1 MKASDVMARRPATV
15 RPEDSLARAATAM
28 RTRDCGSVVVLDP
41 RRVPI
46 AMLTDRD
53 ICLAALRTGRALADL
68 QVREAMSRKLFTCGP
83 NDELSRVE
91 DMMSLHQVRRLP
103 VVDLGGRLLGVVS
116 LDDIA
121 KAARHQAGLIA
132 PAVPAS
138 DVGRTLGDIVR
149 PRFDPDQAGTTANE
163 GLQA

>member
-1 MKASDVMARRPATV
+1 MKASDVMQRRAATV
-15 RPEDSLARAATAM
+15 RPGDSLAHAATAM

-41 RRVPI
+41 RRAAT

-53 ICLAALRTGRALADL
+53 ICMTALRTGRALADL
-68 QVREAMSRKLFTCGP
+68 QVREAMSCKLFTCGP

-91 DMMSLHQVRRLP
+91 EIMSLHQVRRLP
-103 VVDLGGRLLGVVS
+103 VVDLAGHLLGVVS

-121 KAARHQAGLIA
+121 KVARQQASLIA

-149 PRFDPDQAGTTANE
+149 PRFDPAPTGTTAN
-163 GLQA
+163 GGHQA